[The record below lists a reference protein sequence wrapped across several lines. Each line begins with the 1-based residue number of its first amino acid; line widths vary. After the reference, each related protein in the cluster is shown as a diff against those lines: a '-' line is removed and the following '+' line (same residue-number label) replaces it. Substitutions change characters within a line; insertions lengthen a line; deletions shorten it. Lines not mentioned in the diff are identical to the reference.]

1 MGIVDDTPGTL
12 RPAPARAPGLP
23 VSAGER
29 QNPGAVHDRH
39 FPLELP

>member
-12 RPAPARAPGLP
+12 PHNPARAPGLP

-29 QNPGAVHDRH
+29 QNSGAVLDRQS
-39 FPLELP
+39 PLELP